1 MSISLGNEVSVQTP
15 DAVVEAFN
23 RELNAAIG
31 ASVVNHVL
39 LAAGVRPEPGTPAR
53 LREAMQDEV
62 TLFRVQS
69 RALDARNSAPA
80 RKP

>member
-1 MSISLGNEVSVQTP
+1 
-15 DAVVEAFN
+15 
-23 RELNAAIG
+23 
-31 ASVVNHVL
+31 
-39 LAAGVRPEPGTPAR
+39 
-53 LREAMQDEV
+53 MQDEV